1 MPPRR
6 KLGKR
11 LFKSLLP
18 IGLTILLALVGVLV
32 FIVYCTSYPAKRPY
46 LLTPQSFSN
55 ISGRVL
61 KVTDEFWTNPD
72 GTRSRGWLLKGA
84 PGAPA
89 VILVHRY
96 QADRS
101 FLFNLGVKINET
113 TNFTILWPDL
123 RGHGMSPLVK
133 RTSFGS
139 RESEDLLAA
148 IEFLQNAKSDNQR
161 KLVGDRF
168 GVYGVELGGYAAL
181 KAAASEQQ
189 IKVLVLDSV
198 PRGPDELLQQNVT
211 KCIGM
216 DVSPLQSLSRL
227 ATRIS
232 LLGGYDSRSA
242 CDISRSLRDQHVLLL
257 SGSDAGYLREST
269 SALQSCFGNQQN
281 VQARTD
287 LPLSGFS
294 VPSATGEQGEAY
306 DRIVI
311 DFFDTYLR

>member
-11 LFKSLLP
+11 LFRSLLP
-18 IGLTILLALVGVLV
+18 IGLTVLLALVGVLV
-32 FIVYCTSYPAKRPY
+32 FTVYCTSYPTKRPY

-61 KVTDEFWTNPD
+61 KVTDESWTNPD
-72 GTRSRGWLLKGA
+72 GTRSRGWLLKGS
-84 PGAPA
+84 PGFPA

-148 IEFLQNAKSDNQR
+148 IEFLRNAKSDNQQ

-181 KAAASEQQ
+181 KAAPSEQQ
-189 IKVLVLDSV
+189 IKVLVLDSL
-198 PRGPDELLQQNVT
+198 PRAPDELLQQSVT
-211 KCIGM
+211 KCLGV
-216 DVSPLQSLSRL
+216 DVSPLQSLARL

-232 LLGGYDSRSA
+232 LLGGYDSTTA
-242 CDISRSLRDQHVLLL
+242 CDIAKSLRDQHVLLL
-257 SGSDAGYLREST
+257 SGSDAGYLRDST
-269 SALQSCFGNQQN
+269 AALQSCFANQQN